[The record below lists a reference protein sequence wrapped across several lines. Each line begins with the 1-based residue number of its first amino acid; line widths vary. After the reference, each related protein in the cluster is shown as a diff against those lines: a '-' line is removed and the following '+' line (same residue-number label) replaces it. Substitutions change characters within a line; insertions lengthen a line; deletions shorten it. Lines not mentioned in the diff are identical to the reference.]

1 MKLRNIF
8 KYCIMG
14 VVALGVA
21 SCNDDWKEEQ
31 YQHYIGFVA
40 PLDTEGNSVGVTTV
54 YVPLTRMDEN
64 GQPLYGEAGL
74 SHYELPV
81 QVSGSTVHPSDITV
95 NIVPSDTLTYLNPAR
110 FSNRT
115 DIYFMDM
122 SGYAEYPSQ
131 ITIPGGRDIALL
143 RIKFDFRNLDLSDKY
158 VLPLTIDNP
167 MRNPLKNF
175 ATAMLRVLPYTDFSG
190 VYQAT
195 NLKYYLVE
203 KNGKDNEEPGAM
215 NTVQTYAVS
224 DNEVFF
230 YAGTINEESQI
241 RKNFKI
247 FAKFIPDDEDA
258 SRGRVVLSA
267 DPNSPELAFEQ
278 VSEAHYTILEV
289 EDEVQSY
296 IKRKT
301 VIVNGVDYKYSDT
314 KTAPGTSI
322 NYHVKGTMTM
332 ERKLNTQKPEE
343 DQIEF

>member
-1 MKLRNIF
+1 
-8 KYCIMG
+8 MG
-14 VVALGVA
+14 AAAFGVT
-21 SCNDDWKEEQ
+21 SCNDDWNEEQ

-40 PLDTEGNSVGVTTV
+40 PLDTEGSSVGVTTV
-54 YVPLTRMDEN
+54 HVPLTRMDEN
-64 GQPLYGEAGL
+64 GNPLYGQFGI
-74 SHYELPV
+74 SHYDLPV
-81 QVSGSTVHPSDITV
+81 QVSGSTVHSGDISV
-95 NIVPSDTLTYLNPAR
+95 NIAHSDTLDYLNPAR

-115 DIYFMDM
+115 DIWFKDM
-122 SGYAEYPSQ
+122 SDFAEYPSN
-131 ITIPGGRDIALL
+131 ITIPGGKNIALL
-143 RIKFDFRNLDLSDKY
+143 KIKFDFRNLDLSDKY
-158 VLPLTIDNP
+158 VLPLTVDDP

-175 ATAMLRVLPYTDFSG
+175 ATAMLRVLPYTDYSG
-190 VYQAT
+190 TYQAT

-224 DNEVFF
+224 DDEVFF

-241 RKNFKI
+241 RKSFKI
-247 FAKFIPDDEDA
+247 FAKFIPDEADP
-258 SRGRVVLSA
+258 SRGRVVLTADSA
-267 DPNSPELAFEQ
+267 NPEMRFEQ
-278 VSEAHYTILEV
+278 VSEAHFTILEV
-289 EDEVQSY
+289 TDEVQSY

-322 NYHVKGTMTM
+322 DYHIKGTMTM

>member
-1 MKLRNIF
+1 MKLL
-8 KYCIMG
+8 KLLTYCVLG
-14 VVALGVA
+14 SAALSFS
-21 SCNDDWKEEQ
+21 SCNDDWNEEQ

-40 PLDTEGNSVGVTTV
+40 PLDTEGNNVGVTSV
-54 YVPLTRMDEN
+54 YVPLTRLDESGN
-64 GQPLYGEAGL
+64 PLYGEAGL

-81 QVSGSTVHPSDITV
+81 QVSGSTIHPGDITV
-95 NIVPSDTLTYLNPAR
+95 NIVRSDTLDYLNPAR

-115 DIYFMDM
+115 DIWFKDM
-122 SGYAEYPSQ
+122 TPYAEYPSK
-131 ITIPGGRDIALL
+131 ITIPGGKDIALL
-143 RIKFDFRNLDLSDKY
+143 KIKLDFRNLDLIDKY
-158 VLPLTIDNP
+158 VLPLTVDDP

-175 ATAMLRVLPYTDFSG
+175 ATAMLRILPYTDFSG
-190 VYQAT
+190 IYQAT

-224 DNEVFF
+224 DNQVFF

-241 RKNFKI
+241 RKDFKI
-247 FAKFIPDDEDA
+247 FAEFIADEADS
-258 SRGRVVLSA
+258 SRGRVVLTA
-267 DPNSPELAFEQ
+267 DTNNPEMAFEQ

-289 EDEVQSY
+289 DDEVQSY

-301 VIVNGVDYKYSDT
+301 VIVNGIDYKYSDT

-322 NYHVKGTMTM
+322 NYHIKGTMTM

>member
-1 MKLRNIF
+1 MKIQNIF
-8 KYCIMG
+8 TYCIIG
-14 VVALGVA
+14 VAALGIT
-21 SCNDDWKEEQ
+21 SCNDDWNEEQ

-40 PLDTEGNSVGVTTV
+40 PLDTEGSSVGVTTV
-54 YVPLTRMDEN
+54 YVPLSRMNDN
-64 GQPLYGEAGL
+64 GAPLYGEAGL

-81 QVSGSTVHPSDITV
+81 QVSGSTVHSGDITV
-95 NIVPSDTLTYLNPAR
+95 KIAHSDTLVYLNPAR

-115 DIYFMDM
+115 DIWYKDM
-122 SGYAEYPSQ
+122 SAFAEYPSS
-131 ITIPGGRDIALL
+131 ITIPGGKDIALL
-143 RIKFDFRNLDLSDKY
+143 KIKLDFRNLDLSDKY
-158 VLPLTIDNP
+158 VLPLTIDDP

-175 ATAMLRVLPYTDFSG
+175 ATAMLRVLPYTDYSG

-224 DNEVFF
+224 ENEVFF

-247 FAKFIPDDEDA
+247 FAKFIPDESDS
-258 SRGRVVLSA
+258 SRGRVVLTG
-267 DPNSPELAFEQ
+267 DPNSPEMAFEQ
-278 VSEAHYTILEV
+278 VSEAHFTILEV
-289 EDEVQSY
+289 DDEVQSY

-301 VIVNGVDYKYSDT
+301 VIINGVDYKYSDT
-314 KTAPGTSI
+314 KTAVGTPI
-322 NYHVKGTMTM
+322 NYHIKGTMTM